1 MNKHEAIQILLNA
14 ADFFEQQSGAY
25 KSWGKVD
32 VLQIAMRLDNNEIIS
47 TPANK
52 ALSLITE
59 QDMIAVDQASIF
71 SKIFSKRKK
80 VQVILI
86 TQQEFASQVKE
97 EIPPILDDQAQ
108 LLGVSVRIAKNDDD
122 ITNSLNGRFASILL
136 NGKSIC
142 LGNSIDDAYVAAQ
155 LLEKTSKAYVE
166 AKYLG
171 GAKSINKIEAWLMQ
185 QFYQFKYSK
194 EAKKNK

>member
-1 MNKHEAIQILLNA
+1 MTKTQTIQQLLNA
-14 ADFFEQQSGAY
+14 AEYFEQQSAGY
-25 KSWGKVD
+25 KSWGKVE
-32 VLQIAMRLDNNEIIS
+32 VLQIAMRLDNNEIVS
-47 TPANK
+47 TPNNK
-52 ALSLITE
+52 SISSLTTEDIITE
-59 QDMIAVDQASIF
+59 NTNAVF

-80 VQVILI
+80 VKVVLV
-86 TQQEFASQVKE
+86 TQQEFASKVKE

-108 LLGVSVRIAKNDDD
+108 LLGVTVRIAKNEDD
-122 ITNSLNGRFASILL
+122 ILHALNGRFAAVLL
-136 NGKSIC
+136 DGKSIC

-155 LLEKTSKAYVE
+155 LLEKTSKAFVE

>member
-1 MNKHEAIQILLNA
+1 MNQTKAIQQLLDA
-14 ADFFEQQSGAY
+14 SDYFEQQSAGY
-25 KSWGKVD
+25 KSWGKVE
-32 VLQIAMRLDNNEIIS
+32 VLQIAMRLENNEIVS
-47 TPANK
+47 TPNNK
-52 ALSLITE
+52 SISSLTKEDIITE
-59 QDMIAVDQASIF
+59 NTNAVF

-108 LLGVSVRIAKNDDD
+108 LLGVSVRVAKDEND
-122 ITNSLNGRFASILL
+122 ILHSLNGRFASILSDR
-136 NGKSIC
+136 KSIC
-142 LGNSIDDAYVAAQ
+142 LGTSIDDAYVAAQ
-155 LLEKTSKAYVE
+155 LLEKTSKAFIE

-194 EAKKNK
+194 EARKNK